1 MQTLTY
7 LAPGRVEWLEAPTP
21 SLGGPTEALIRPLAV
36 AACDLDAGIV
46 SGSTPFPGPF
56 ALGHE
61 FAGEVIDIGDE
72 VTGIAVGDRVAVAF
86 QPSCGHCGPCQRGHS
101 AACSTAPGTPM
112 YGIGA
117 AGGDWGGALADAVR
131 VPYPGAMLAPLPAGV
146 TAAMAAGASDNIAD
160 GYRTVAPALAA
171 RPGAS
176 VLVAGSGSIALY
188 ASWWAR
194 TLGAGSVTLAS
205 RDRAL
210 LARAELVGVDVLP
223 VSDWPRRFPTHTIT
237 VDCTGEPAG
246 LAALIRATEAYG
258 WCTSAAIYFA
268 GDTALPLFDMNMKG
282 IRFDTGRVNGAA
294 VLPSVLEL
302 IARHGLTPATIGA
315 TEVGWRDMREA
326 LLDGAFKPI
335 AVRD

>member
-1 MQTLTY
+1 
-7 LAPGRVEWLEAPTP
+7 
-21 SLGGPTEALIRPLAV
+21 
-36 AACDLDAGIV
+36 
-46 SGSTPFPGPF
+46 
-56 ALGHE
+56 
-61 FAGEVIDIGDE
+61 
-72 VTGIAVGDRVAVAF
+72 
-86 QPSCGHCGPCQRGHS
+86 
-101 AACSTAPGTPM
+101 M
-112 YGIGA
+112 YGIG
-117 AGGDWGGALADAVR
+117 
-131 VPYPGAMLAPLPAGV
+131 
-146 TAAMAAGASDNIAD
+146 AAGASDNIAD

-171 RPGAS
+171 QPGAS

-188 ASWWAR
+188 AGWWAR

-210 LARAELVGVDVLP
+210 LARAERLGIDVLP
-223 VSDWPRRFPTHTIT
+223 VTDWPRRFATHTIT

-258 WCTSAAIYFA
+258 WCTSAAIYFG
-268 GDTALPLFDMNMKG
+268 GDIPMPLFDMNMKG

-294 VLPSVLEL
+294 ALPTVLEL

-315 TEVGWRDMREA
+315 TEVGWQNMREA